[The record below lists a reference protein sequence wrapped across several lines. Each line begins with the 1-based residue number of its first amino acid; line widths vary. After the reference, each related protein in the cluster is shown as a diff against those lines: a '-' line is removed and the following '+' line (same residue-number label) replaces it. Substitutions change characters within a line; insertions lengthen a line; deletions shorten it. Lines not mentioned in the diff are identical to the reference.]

1 MASMI
6 ATPLAERSLY
16 SGSHAARQLVRLQ
29 LLRQL
34 FDQGLLTI
42 FIAPFAYL
50 LILHILSPVI
60 SRPRLWA
67 WTGLLALEW
76 VYHLGIT
83 LWFRRRERRVE
94 EVPRWL
100 TAKCISTILS
110 SVALSAV
117 GWLVFPPWDQFTH
130 ILMLFI
136 FLSTATAVTAVAFS
150 AFKRMLLLYNVISW
164 LPFLL
169 QLLFSTQSQAFLLGI
184 GGLLYLTVTLIY
196 GWGVHRI
203 YHNGVML
210 QVTNAQLVADL
221 SASKTE
227 LERALQRS
235 EGLARRDELTG
246 LYNRR
251 EMWVRLDTQLKLQQ
265 RLGQPFCFALL
276 DLDFFKSIND
286 QHGHLVGDEVLRTLA
301 QLTQGCLRDIDFIA
315 RYGGEEFAVILPQTR
330 LQEAEQSMERL
341 RQHVAAHS
349 LQVDGQSLRIT
360 VSIGLTQYRT
370 GEPLNITLARADSAL
385 YQAKAA
391 GRNQVICDFDVL
403 QPR

>member
-1 MASMI
+1 MVSQAL
-6 ATPLAERSLY
+6 TERSLY
-16 SGSHAARQLVRLQ
+16 SGSHASRQLVRLF

-50 LILHILSPVI
+50 LMLNILSPVI
-60 SRPRLWA
+60 SKPRLWV

-76 VYHLGIT
+76 FFHLGIT
-83 LWFRRRERRVE
+83 LWFRRRERRVDE
-94 EVPRWL
+94 APRWL
-100 TAKCISTILS
+100 AAKCASTILS

-117 GWLVFPPWDQFTH
+117 GWLVFPSWDQLTY
-130 ILMLFI
+130 ILILFI

-164 LPFLL
+164 LPFLS
-169 QLLFSTQSQAFLLGI
+169 QLLFSHQEQTFLLGI

-203 YHNGVML
+203 YHTGVTL
-210 QVTNAQLVADL
+210 QVANAQLVADL

-251 EMWVRLDTQLKLQQ
+251 EMWVRLDTQLRLHQ

-286 QHGHLVGDEVLRTLA
+286 QHGHLVGDEVLRALA
-301 QLTQGCLRDIDFIA
+301 QLSHSSLRDIDFIA

-330 LQEAEQSMERL
+330 LQDAEQSMERL
-341 RQHVAAHS
+341 RQQVASHT
-349 LQVDGQSLRIT
+349 LQVDAQSLRIT
-360 VSIGLTQYRT
+360 VSIGLTQYRA
-370 GEPLNITLARADSAL
+370 GEPLNVTLARADSAL

-391 GRNQVICDFDVL
+391 GRNRVICDFDVL
-403 QPR
+403 QSR